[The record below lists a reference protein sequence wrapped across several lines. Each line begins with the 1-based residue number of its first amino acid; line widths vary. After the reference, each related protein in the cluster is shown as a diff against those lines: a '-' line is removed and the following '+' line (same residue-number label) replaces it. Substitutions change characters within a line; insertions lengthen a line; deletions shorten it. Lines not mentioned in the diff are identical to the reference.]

1 MNRLFSKT
9 IDTLGSLLDFRSERH
24 KVLASNIANIDTP
37 GYQPKDV
44 VFKDELQGFLG
55 DGLKVTPVTTNKAH
69 IGPSS
74 RSGKIETEV
83 VDSGDKVSLDKEMMN
98 LAENHL
104 MYNMTVE
111 LLARKFKGLISVLQ
125 EVK

>member
-9 IDTLGSLLDFRSERH
+9 INTLGSLLNFHSERH
-24 KVLASNIANIDTP
+24 KVLTSNLVNIDTP

-44 VFKDELQGFLG
+44 VFKNELQGILG
-55 DGLKVTPVTTNKAH
+55 GGLKVTPVTTNENH
-69 IGPSS
+69 IGPTSGA
-74 RSGKIETEV
+74 GKIEMEV
-83 VDSGDKVSLDKEMMN
+83 VDSGAQVSLDKEMIN

-111 LLARKFKGLISVLQ
+111 LLARKFKGLKSVLQ

>member
-9 IDTLGSLLDFRSERH
+9 VNTLGSLLDFRSERH

-44 VFKDELQGFLG
+44 VFKNELQGFQG
-55 DGLKVTPVTTNKAH
+55 GGLKVTPVTTNENH
-69 IGPSS
+69 IGPTSA
-74 RSGKIETEV
+74 SGKIEMEV
-83 VDSGDKVSLDKEMMN
+83 VDSGAQVSLDKEMIN

-111 LLARKFKGLISVLQ
+111 LLARKFKGLKSVLQ